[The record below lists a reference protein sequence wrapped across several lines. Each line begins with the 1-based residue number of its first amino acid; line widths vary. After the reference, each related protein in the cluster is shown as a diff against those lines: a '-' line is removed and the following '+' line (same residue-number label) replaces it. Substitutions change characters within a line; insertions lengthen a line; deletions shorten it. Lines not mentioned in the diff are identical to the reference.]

1 MYENKPYSE
10 PKEGAAGNEIADIV
24 AEFALC
30 MKRGD
35 SPDSP
40 AAQSAVEQWRGSVC
54 RNACCG
60 EELPGAES
68 IAIDV
73 ESYGTGTTDYINDA
87 IAFYKKG
94 R

>member
-1 MYENKPYSE
+1 MYENKPYFE
-10 PKEGAAGNEIADIV
+10 PKEGITGNEVADIV

-40 AAQSAVEQWRGSVC
+40 AAQSAVEQWR
-54 RNACCG
+54 ACCTDCG
-60 EELPGAES
+60 SDLPGVES
-68 IAIDV
+68 IAFDV
-73 ESYGTGTTDYINDA
+73 ESYGTGTTDYISDA